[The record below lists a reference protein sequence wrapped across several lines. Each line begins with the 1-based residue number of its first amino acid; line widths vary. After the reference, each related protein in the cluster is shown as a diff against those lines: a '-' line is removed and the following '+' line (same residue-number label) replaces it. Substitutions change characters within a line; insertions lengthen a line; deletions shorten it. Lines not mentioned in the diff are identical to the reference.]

1 MPTVEE
7 TATRRR
13 FEEYLNPILGPAYG
27 TALRLVRSRD
37 EAEDIVQ
44 DAVLQAFKAFGQ
56 YREGTNF
63 KAWFFQIMIN
73 RFRYIY
79 RKRKRE
85 PDTTCLD
92 DAPDLY
98 LYIQC
103 ANSGLMERSA
113 DPAAAVIGKMSENQ
127 IEAAMSALPPEF
139 QIVAALYFIDEMSYE
154 EISEVVG
161 CPIGTVRSRLHR
173 GRKLLQKSLWMV
185 AQEYGVV
192 SALTAESSAE
202 KAGAV

>member
-1 MPTVEE
+1 
-7 TATRRR
+7 
-13 FEEYLNPILGPAYG
+13 
-27 TALRLVRSRD
+27 
-37 EAEDIVQ
+37 
-44 DAVLQAFKAFGQ
+44 
-56 YREGTNF
+56 
-63 KAWFFQIMIN
+63 
-73 RFRYIY
+73 
-79 RKRKRE
+79 
-85 PDTTCLD
+85 
-92 DAPDLY
+92 
-98 LYIQC
+98 
-103 ANSGLMERSA
+103 
-113 DPAAAVIGKMSENQ
+113 
-127 IEAAMSALPPEF
+127 MSALPPEF